1 LDYKKSADIPWT
13 DLVKVGCFMAICL
26 TNYKLMKLVFKG
38 KKVGNPKR
46 NRWEQATS
54 DTMVSEDG
62 LNATN
67 TTEFYG
73 HCFAEE
79 EFGLSVADC
88 REDNFS
94 GIIIYYFEV
103 TQMSPNTSG

>member
-1 LDYKKSADIPWT
+1 
-13 DLVKVGCFMAICL
+13 
-26 TNYKLMKLVFKG
+26 MKLAFKG
-38 KKVGNPKR
+38 KKVGNLKA
-46 NRWEQATS
+46 NRWEQALS
-54 DTMVSEDG
+54 DAKISEDG
-62 LNATN
+62 LSATN

-73 HCFAEE
+73 HCFAVE

-88 REDNFS
+88 REDNYS